1 MIFRTF
7 QILALIFLITLSLTS
22 SAQDKINWTGPY
34 VAFDAGYTV
43 GHDKNFE
50 PPFGSQPA
58 WSGETKPKG
67 GLIGVSAGYDDLLSD
82 KWLVGL
88 GTEFKTY
95 SADDTAQQY
104 KSTDSTVLCCTIKS
118 SIKNK
123 FSLLARAGY
132 LVDDKTLL
140 YVNGGWA
147 GAQIKR
153 NYMDTEFNYVDS
165 YKNWQDGWTIGLGS
179 ELNIYQHI
187 TAKIEYRYTDLGS
200 KKISHVFDG
209 NWGEQHQDVYQ
220 NELTAGIAYR
230 F

>member
-1 MIFRTF
+1 MTLHTF
-7 QILALIFLITLSLTS
+7 KKIVLIFLFAQSIS
-22 SAQDKINWTGPY
+22 SFANDTINWAGPY
-34 VAFDAGYTV
+34 VGLDAGYTW
-43 GHDKNFE
+43 GHDNNYE
-50 PPFGSQPA
+50 PPFGIQPA
-58 WSGETKPKG
+58 WSSHIKPKG
-67 GLIGVSAGYDDLLSD
+67 GLMGINAGYDYLLSD
-82 KWLVGL
+82 KWLAGL
-88 GTEFKTY
+88 GVELKTY
-95 SADDTAQQY
+95 SADDMAQQY
-104 KSTDSTVLCCTIKS
+104 KSTDSSVLCCTIKS

-123 FSLLARAGY
+123 FSLLAKAGY

-147 GAQIKR
+147 GAQVKR
-153 NYMDTEFNYVDS
+153 NYMDTEFDYVDS

-200 KKISHVFDG
+200 KKIRNVFDG